1 MKIYGLR
8 IDYSI
13 MAQLEDGG
21 DFEEVGF
28 GGTTKGA
35 SLAECAHEISSN
47 LHASLIESKSISQ
60 SQLAKA
66 GADWEEI
73 DRRLFQ
79 AIAKLM
85 GE

>member
-28 GGTTKGA
+28 GGTTGGT
-35 SLAECAHEISSN
+35 SLAECAFEISGN
-47 LHASLIESKSISQ
+47 LQNDTWESAASMSTRWNCSKRC
-60 SQLAKA
+60 A
-66 GADWEEI
+66 
-73 DRRLFQ
+73 R
-79 AIAKLM
+79 
-85 GE
+85 

>member
-28 GGTTKGA
+28 GGTTGGT
-35 SLAECAHEISSN
+35 SLAECAFEISGN
-47 LHASLIESKSISQ
+47 LQNDIWESAGEHVDPLELLEAMCALKSG
-60 SQLAKA
+60 LGGA
-66 GADWEEI
+66 GNE
-73 DRRLFQ
+73 
-79 AIAKLM
+79 
-85 GE
+85 

>member
-28 GGTTKGA
+28 GGTTEGT
-35 SLAECAHEISSN
+35 SLAECAHEISSS
-47 LHASLIESKSISQ
+47 LHNDI
-60 SQLAKA
+60 
-66 GADWEEI
+66 WETTGDHVDPLE
-73 DRRLFQ
+73 LLE
-79 AIAKLM
+79 AMYALM
-85 GE
+85 GGEGNE

>member
-28 GGTTKGA
+28 GGTSECA
-35 SLAECAHEISSN
+35 SLAECAHEINSN
-47 LHASLIESKSISQ
+47 LQNDIWESTGEHVDPLELLEAMYVLKSGLGGGS
-60 SQLAKA
+60 
-66 GADWEEI
+66 DE
-73 DRRLFQ
+73 
-79 AIAKLM
+79 
-85 GE
+85 